1 LDAAAGLT
9 DEEKR
14 RLKGETPV
22 AIPTVTVTP
31 TVSVSLPKPADQPT
45 AAPTLTEEGRE
56 ATIRTLMQGEAESCG
71 WRAEVPAG
79 PARRLHSVLDRRP
92 GTTCSPCAR
101 CSARWTYLGT
111 AFGFQQWDGTQWR
124 TIPEDDVEA
133 YYDRAILAMRKRL
146 SKRWKDAG
154 KDRAAAML
162 WVKEA
167 LEPEGSSGVAVAVHA
182 GPARQ
187 DARTAGRGSRSVERA
202 ALDDRETAKGSSTT

>member
-1 LDAAAGLT
+1 MDAAAGLT

-45 AAPTLTEEGRE
+45 AAPTQTEEGRE
-56 ATIRTLMQGEAESCG
+56 ATIRTLMQGEAEAAAG
-71 WRAEVPAG
+71 ERKFPLVP
-79 PARRLHSVLDRRP
+79 LDDSTAFWIADLDDVQSMRP
-92 GTTCSPCAR
+92 LLGTV
-101 CSARWTYLGT
+101 TYLGT

-167 LEPEGSSGVAVAVHA
+167 LELKVP
-182 GPARQ
+182 PASLSPF
-187 DARTAGRGSRSVERA
+187 T
-202 ALDDRETAKGSSTT
+202 LDQLVKMLGLLGAEPKR